1 MKSIWMTPVLA
12 SILILGA
19 FTVGYSFDD
28 AFAKGN
34 GQPKVTICHVD
45 QDTGEEKTITIS
57 NKAVDKHIANHI
69 GDHLGECVD
78 EPEPVCGNGIIEP
91 PETCDDGTFN
101 GRATVCNT
109 TCDGPTP
116 PVCGNGI
123 TEPPETCDDGTFNGR
138 ATFCNTTCDG
148 PT

>member
-1 MKSIWMTPVLA
+1 MTPVLA

-101 GRATVCNT
+101 GQPPFFNT
-109 TCDGPTP
+109 IFDVPTP
-116 PVCGNGI
+116 PVFVIGI
-123 TEPPETCDDGTFNGR
+123 PEPP
-138 ATFCNTTCDG
+138 
-148 PT
+148 